1 MMGFLANCILWMQ
14 PHYVANVFH
23 CLSLL
28 FSMCFISFHCFF
40 QCFSLFFVG
49 FFNVVHGFHCFSM
62 FFMTSLF
69 FIVHYVFQCFHFFS
83 ICFSVCH
90 DCSLFFQCVSF
101 SSMFFIFSLLVFFI
115 VLHEHVGPTW
125 SNLNWALVSFSSDS
139 AVLDGTWKPS
149 TESFWPK
156 IEGTQ

>member
-1 MMGFLANCILWMQ
+1 MLPMFFIVC
-14 PHYVANVFH
+14 HYFFQCVSLVFIVFFNVFH
-23 CLSLL
+23 CFSLV
-28 FSMCFISFHCFF
+28 FSMLFMVFIVF
-40 QCFSLFFVG
+40 QCFSWL
-49 FFNVVHGFHCFSM
+49 HC
-62 FFMTSLF
+62 F